1 MKLFFTLLFY
11 QVRFQMYLISHLYM
25 LILIYHIDVHGK
37 HEQFLISQYS
47 PILHVVLHSQSD
59 VLGFHI

>member
-1 MKLFFTLLFY
+1 
-11 QVRFQMYLISHLYM
+11 MYLISHLYM